1 MGSDESTMESP
12 CSETIL
18 LLSSMAPPMDPRW
31 ILDASLEAW
40 PLPDPPVRVSS
51 RVRPPSLEQDSQKDM
66 HIVHQLLCALYH
78 VLRTPTINHP
88 LQRPKWSR
96 APSHDPRS
104 INCFRPACSIHS
116 MSQATLGLSSKMRP
130 LHVMGIARRFRLCQ

>member
-1 MGSDESTMESP
+1 MPPLKLGP
-12 CSETIL
+12 CPTPQSGCRL
-18 LLSSMAPPMDPRW
+18 VFVHR
-31 ILDASLEAW
+31 ASK
-40 PLPDPPVRVSS
+40 
-51 RVRPPSLEQDSQKDM
+51 QDSQKDM

-116 MSQATLGLSSKMRP
+116 MSQAALGLSSKMRP
-130 LHVMGIARRFRLCQ
+130 LHVMGDCSTLSPLPMTWFDC